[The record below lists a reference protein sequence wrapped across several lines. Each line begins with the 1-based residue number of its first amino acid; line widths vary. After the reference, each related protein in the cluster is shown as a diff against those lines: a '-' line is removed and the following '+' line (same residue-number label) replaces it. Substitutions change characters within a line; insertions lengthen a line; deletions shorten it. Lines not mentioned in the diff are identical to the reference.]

1 MDYDERGEGTMTF
14 QLSRRYFFVVLLLI
28 ICSFLSLS
36 AGAIWMSPLKVLKE
50 IWTGENF
57 ILVEYRIPRMILGI
71 LVGAALAISGAV
83 IQGVVRNPL
92 ASPDVI
98 GITKGASLAAV
109 IVIIVFPAAPL
120 FVLPFASFVGA
131 IVISIVLS
139 LLISFKGVKG
149 SQLALIG
156 MAIGAIAMALV
167 QYLLIRS
174 PMEANIAL
182 VWLTGSLFG
191 RNYQHIISI
200 LPWLIVAIP
209 MIILYSRKL
218 DLLHLGEEV
227 ATSLGTHVKR
237 TKMILLVAAVMLA
250 GAAISVAG
258 GLSFLGLIA
267 PHIARSIVGH
277 KHIHI
282 VMMSGLIG
290 GLLMVFADGLA
301 RMIAP
306 PLDIP
311 VGVLIAIIGAPYFLY
326 VLRKM

>member
-1 MDYDERGEGTMTF
+1 MTF

-57 ILVEYRIPRMILGI
+57 ILVEYRIPRMILGN

-131 IVISIVLS
+131 MVISIILS

-191 RNYQHIISI
+191 RNYQHIISV

-209 MIILYSRKL
+209 VIMLYSRKL
-218 DLLHLGEEV
+218 DLLHLGEDV

-277 KHIHI
+277 KHVHI

>member
-1 MDYDERGEGTMTF
+1 MTF

-131 IVISIVLS
+131 MVISIILS

-191 RNYQHIISI
+191 RNYQHIISV

-209 MIILYSRKL
+209 VIMLYSRKL
-218 DLLHLGEEV
+218 DLLHLGEDV

-277 KHIHI
+277 KHVHI

>member
-1 MDYDERGEGTMTF
+1 MTF

-131 IVISIVLS
+131 MVISIILS

-191 RNYQHIISI
+191 RNYQHIISV

-209 MIILYSRKL
+209 VIMLYSRKL
-218 DLLHLGEEV
+218 DLLHLGEDV

-277 KHIHI
+277 KHVHI

-311 VGVLIAIIGAPYFLY
+311 VGVLIAIIGAPYFPLQFSGR
-326 VLRKM
+326 V

>member
-1 MDYDERGEGTMTF
+1 MTF
-14 QLSRRYFFVVLLLI
+14 QLSRRYFLVILLLM

-36 AGAIWMSPLKVLKE
+36 AGAIWMSPLKVLRE

-131 IVISIVLS
+131 MVISIVLS

-209 MIILYSRKL
+209 VIMLYSRKL
-218 DLLHLGEEV
+218 DLLHLGEDV
-227 ATSLGTHVKR
+227 ATSLGTQVKR

>member
-1 MDYDERGEGTMTF
+1 MDYDERGESTMTF

-131 IVISIVLS
+131 MVISIILS

-191 RNYQHIISI
+191 RNYQHIISV

-209 MIILYSRKL
+209 VIMLYSRKL
-218 DLLHLGEEV
+218 DLLHLGEDV

-277 KHIHI
+277 KHVHI

-306 PLDIP
+306 PLDLS
-311 VGVLIAIIGAPYFLY
+311 LIHI
-326 VLRKM
+326 

>member
-1 MDYDERGEGTMTF
+1 MTF

-36 AGAIWMSPLKVLKE
+36 AGAIWISPLKVLRE

-131 IVISIVLS
+131 MVISIVLS

-209 MIILYSRKL
+209 VIMLYSRKL
-218 DLLHLGEEV
+218 DLLHLGEDV

-277 KHIHI
+277 KHVHI